1 MEILNA
7 SKSARCLRNIKCSP
21 PHDPGLDP
29 RVINTIE
36 RSPASVG
43 FWTPP
48 RSLISVPPPLSFF
61 SSISASRQRNLHM
74 KEQRS
79 IQWGGTNGL
88 SSVTFYR
95 TELLCPDFFFFF
107 FFALWILRGHSVCLL
122 MKFFLFFFFLLL
134 LQKRWS
140 GAASLGEAWDRL
152 NATHRSRGKDYY
164 MGCVWFF
171 PDLSGFGITFFGMEG
186 RDFAAPAHLLSE
198 RGALVHRAASR
209 IAPSGHSSVQHA
221 GHFPP
226 GKYYPSHIPMAPH
239 SGQSKIGYVVLVTKE
254 CSWWNVKF
262 FFLLFSESLLFQNN
276 RIWRACVVVV
286 PDPCF

>member
-1 MEILNA
+1 MEILSPSNLLDVCGI
-7 SKSARCLRNIKCSP
+7 SSALFHMIQAWIPGWSIQLNVP
-21 PHDPGLDP
+21 PHP
-29 RVINTIE
+29 
-36 RSPASVG
+36 PASVG

-48 RSLISVPPPLSFF
+48 RSLPSAVTYFCSPSVF

-74 KEQRS
+74 KEKRG

-95 TELLCPDFFFFF
+95 TGLLCQYICIVNITRTFR
-107 FFALWILRGHSVCLL
+107 LSSNENC
-122 MKFFLFFFFLLL
+122 LFFFCFYR
-134 LQKRWS
+134 KDD
-140 GAASLGEAWDRL
+140 LGLR
-152 NATHRSRGKDYY
+152 RRGKPGIDWMQHIDLEERIIIWVAFEFSWPFRISDY
-164 MGCVWFF
+164 
-171 PDLSGFGITFFGMEG
+171 FFGMEG

-239 SGQSKIGYVVLVTKE
+239 SGQSNLHYVVLVTKE
-254 CSWWNVKF
+254 CS
-262 FFLLFSESLLFQNN
+262 
-276 RIWRACVVVV
+276 
-286 PDPCF
+286 